1 MGEIQTGQEQTEKQ
15 NGGRPTAPAAS
26 RQQTNGAS
34 RGALTV
40 MWERYAV
47 CDQPKRPAL
56 RRELIEAYAPLARYV
71 VDRMNIKPGPALGH
85 DDLLSQALVG
95 LIDAVDRFDPGR
107 GIKFE
112 TYAYHR
118 IRGAVMDMLRD
129 MDWLPRSVRQRE
141 SDVASAY
148 SRLLGALGYPPS
160 DEQLAEAL
168 GITVNALDDIAHD
181 LAIQSMQ
188 SLDEAVSGK
197 SRDTH
202 GWDDA
207 SLGDSVADENALLPE
222 DHVESQ
228 AERDL
233 LAQAIQIL
241 PDSER
246 TVIGL
251 YYHEGLTLKEIG
263 NVLGVTESR
272 VCQIH
277 GKALI
282 RLRAQIAPLLALPAS

>member
-1 MGEIQTGQEQTEKQ
+1 MGEIQTGQEQAGKR
-15 NGGRPTAPAAS
+15 NGGRPASLAAN
-26 RQQTNGAS
+26 RQQAGGAP
-34 RGALTV
+34 RGALTT
-40 MWERYAV
+40 MWERYAI
-47 CDQPKRPAL
+47 CGESQRPAL

-141 SDVASAY
+141 HDMASAY

-160 DEQLAEAL
+160 DEQLAGAL
-168 GITVNALDDIAHD
+168 GITVSELDDIAHG
-181 LAIQSMQ
+181 LALQTMQ
-188 SLDEAVSGK
+188 SLDEAVSGQ
-197 SRDTH
+197 SHDAH
-202 GWDDA
+202 GWEDVA
-207 SLGDSVADENALLPE
+207 LGDSVADESVLMPE

-233 LAQAIQIL
+233 LAKAIQVL

-246 TVIGL
+246 TVISL

-263 NVLGVTESR
+263 KVLGVTESR

-277 GKALI
+277 GKALM
-282 RLRAQIAPLLALPAS
+282 RLRAHIAPLLALPAS

>member
-1 MGEIQTGQEQTEKQ
+1 MGEIQTGQEQAGKQ
-15 NGGRPTAPAAS
+15 NGGRPASLAANRPQADGAP
-26 RQQTNGAS
+26 

-40 MWERYAV
+40 MWERYVV
-47 CDQPKRPAL
+47 CDQSKRPAL

-71 VDRMNIKPGPALGH
+71 VDRMNIKPGPALGP

-118 IRGAVMDMLRD
+118 IRGSVMDMLRD

-141 SDVASAY
+141 SDLTLGLLPPSGAS
-148 SRLLGALGYPPS
+148 GCPPS

-168 GITVNALDDIAHD
+168 GITVSELDDTAHG
-181 LAIQSMQ
+181 LALQSMQ
-188 SLDEAVSGK
+188 SLDEVVSGQ
-197 SRDTH
+197 SRDAQ

-207 SLGDSVADENALLPE
+207 TLGDSVADKSVLLPE

-233 LAQAIQIL
+233 LAKAIQVL

-246 TVIGL
+246 AVISL
-251 YYHEGLTLKEIG
+251 YYHEGLALKEIG
-263 NVLGVTESR
+263 KVLGVTESR

-277 GKALI
+277 GKALL
-282 RLRAQIAPLLALPAS
+282 RLRAHIAPLLALPAS